1 LTDVDV
7 TTCVATILTVFGTGE
22 GQTAKIADSI
32 TREFSA
38 RGHEAT
44 AVNVAEIDPEL
55 DLDEFD
61 AVLIGAS
68 VHYGRQQKS
77 IKKWVNANRD
87 VLVRK
92 PNGFF
97 QVSGA
102 SGAKNEE
109 GLVEATEYVDKF
121 INATD
126 WRPDRIALFGGALRF
141 SEYGILKRA
150 LLRFI
155 VRNQEFETDES
166 GDAELTDW
174 DSVVSFAGE
183 FAVFVEERLG
193 ETVEAD

>member
-1 LTDVDV
+1 MTDVDV

-61 AVLIGAS
+61 AVLLGAS

-109 GLVEATEYVDKF
+109 GLAEATGYVDKF

-174 DSVVSFAGE
+174 EAVVSFAGE
-183 FAVFVEERLG
+183 FAVFVEERLS
-193 ETVEAD
+193 EAVEAD

>member
-1 LTDVDV
+1 M
-7 TTCVATILTVFGTGE
+7 ATILTVFGTGE
-22 GQTAKIADSI
+22 GQTAMIADNV
-32 TREFSA
+32 TEEFRA

-44 AVNVAEIDPEL
+44 TVNVAEIDPV

-77 IKKWVNANRD
+77 VRKWVSANRD

-102 SGAKNEE
+102 SGAKNDG
-109 GLVEATEYVDKF
+109 GLAEATGYVDKF
-121 INATD
+121 IDATN

-141 SEYGILKRA
+141 SEYGFLKRA
-150 LLRFI
+150 LLKFI

-174 DSVVSFAGE
+174 ESVVSFARE

-193 ETVEAD
+193 EEAEAD

>member
-1 LTDVDV
+1 MV
-7 TTCVATILTVFGTGE
+7 TILTVFGTGE
-22 GQTAKIADSI
+22 GQTAKVADTIAE
-32 TREFSA
+32 EFSA

-44 AVNVAEIDPEL
+44 TVNVAEIDPEL

-77 IKKWVNANRD
+77 VRKWVTANRD
-87 VLVRK
+87 VLVRQ

-102 SGAKNEE
+102 SGANNDE
-109 GLVEATEYVDKF
+109 GLAEATGYVDKF
-121 INATD
+121 IDATN
-126 WRPDRIALFGGALRF
+126 WSPDRIALFGGALRF
-141 SEYGILKRA
+141 SEYGFLKRA
-150 LLRFI
+150 LLKFI

-174 DSVVSFAGE
+174 ESVVSFAGE

-193 ETVEAD
+193 EAVEAD

>member
-1 LTDVDV
+1 M
-7 TTCVATILTVFGTGE
+7 AHILTVFGTGE
-22 GQTAKIADSI
+22 GQTEKIADSI
-32 TREFSA
+32 TEEFRA

-44 AVNVAEIDPEL
+44 TVNVAEIDSEL

-77 IKKWVNANRD
+77 VRKWVKMNRD
-87 VLVRK
+87 VLVRT

-102 SGAKNEE
+102 SGAKNDE
-109 GLVEATEYVDKF
+109 GLAEATGYLDKF
-121 INATD
+121 IDDTN
-126 WRPDRIALFGGALRF
+126 WQPDRIALFGGALRF
-141 SEYGILKRA
+141 SEYGFLKRA
-150 LLRFI
+150 LLKFI

-174 DSVVSFAGE
+174 ESVVSFAGE
-183 FAVFVEERLG
+183 FAAFVEERLS
-193 ETVEAD
+193 EAVEAD

>member
-55 DLDEFD
+55 DLNEFD
-61 AVLIGAS
+61 AVLLGAS

-102 SGAKNEE
+102 SGAKNDE
-109 GLVEATEYVDKF
+109 GLVEATGYVDKF

-141 SEYGILKRA
+141 SEYGILKRT
-150 LLRFI
+150 LLKFI

-174 DSVVSFAGE
+174 EAVVSFAGE
-183 FAVFVEERLG
+183 FAVFVEERLS
-193 ETVEAD
+193 EAVEAD

>member
-77 IKKWVNANRD
+77 IKKWVNTNRD
-87 VLVRK
+87 VLVKK

-102 SGAKNEE
+102 SGAKNDE
-109 GLVEATEYVDKF
+109 GLAEATGYVDKF
-121 INATD
+121 IHATS
-126 WRPDRIALFGGALRF
+126 WRPDSIALFGGALRF
-141 SEYGILKRA
+141 SEYGFLKRA
-150 LLRFI
+150 LLKFI

-174 DSVVSFAGE
+174 EAVVSFAGE
-183 FAVFVEERLG
+183 FAVFVEEQLG
-193 ETVEAD
+193 EAIEAD

>member
-1 LTDVDV
+1 
-7 TTCVATILTVFGTGE
+7 VATILTVFGTGE

-193 ETVEAD
+193 EIVEAD

>member
-1 LTDVDV
+1 M
-7 TTCVATILTVFGTGE
+7 AHILTVFGTGE
-22 GQTAKIADSI
+22 GQTEKIADSI
-32 TREFSA
+32 TEEFRV
-38 RGHEAT
+38 RGHKAT
-44 AVNVAEIDPEL
+44 TVNVAEMDSEL
-55 DLDEFD
+55 DVDEFD

-77 IKKWVNANRD
+77 VRRWVKTNRD

-109 GLVEATEYVDKF
+109 GLAEATGYLDKF
-121 INATD
+121 IDATN
-126 WRPDRIALFGGALRF
+126 WQPDRIALFGGALRF
-141 SEYGILKRA
+141 SEYGFLKRA
-150 LLRFI
+150 LLKFI
-155 VRNQEFETDES
+155 VRNQEFEMDES

-174 DSVVSFAGE
+174 ESVVSFAGE

-193 ETVEAD
+193 EAVEAD

>member
-1 LTDVDV
+1 M
-7 TTCVATILTVFGTGE
+7 ATILTVFGTGE
-22 GQTAKIADSI
+22 GQTAKVADEI
-32 TREFSA
+32 TEEFTA

-44 AVNVAEIDPEL
+44 TMNVAEVGPGL
-55 DLDEFD
+55 DIDEFD

-77 IKKWVNANRD
+77 VRKWVDANRD
-87 VLVRK
+87 ALVRK

-102 SGAKNEE
+102 SGAKNDE
-109 GLVEATEYVDKF
+109 GLAEATGYVDKF
-121 INATD
+121 IDATN

-141 SEYGILKRA
+141 SEYGFLKRA
-150 LLRFI
+150 LLKFI

-174 DSVVSFAGE
+174 ESVVSFAGE
-183 FAVFVEERLG
+183 FTVFVEERLG
-193 ETVEAD
+193 EGVEAD